1 MAQNA
6 HTKYSALSGT
16 FMPQPIETDSDQIMI
31 VASSANNIVV
41 SATAGIQ
48 FASASMARSIITVNI
63 NGTVYYIP
71 ASLSTW

>member
-16 FMPQPIETDSDQIMI
+16 FMPQPIETASDQIII

-41 SATAGIQ
+41 SATSAVA
-48 FASASMARSIITVNI
+48 FTSASLCRNIVTVVV
-63 NGTVYYIP
+63 NGTTYYIP
-71 ASLSTW
+71 ASTSTW